1 MKYKNK
7 YIAIIMLA
15 FILVS
20 CEEDLIRYTGGNP
33 AAYSFK
39 NETQV
44 IGVCEPTQQVT
55 VESTIKTDSDR
66 SITVSIDEEETS
78 AETDEYSF
86 SSFQVVIPA
95 GKFIGSTDVTIDFAE
110 VPDNVERELI
120 LNLEIPSNGSLNTR
134 GSTAIEYTS
143 ACALNEVTFDF
154 VLDDFPG
161 EFAYV
166 IINSDGLI
174 VGGEE
179 NVDADGA
186 PVFGNFA
193 EVESF
198 SETFCFPN
206 GDYTLILIDAFGD
219 GFCCDFGNGS
229 ATIISNSCSGD
240 EVLEEITSEFDG
252 QQLQVPFSLN

>member
-1 MKYKNK
+1 MRYKNK
-7 YIAIIMLA
+7 YITIIMLA

-33 AAYSFK
+33 ASYSFK

-44 IGVCEPTQQVT
+44 IGVCEPTQQVA

-66 SITVSIDEEETS
+66 SITVSIDEEASS

-95 GKFIGSTDVTIDFAE
+95 GKFIGTTEITVDFAE
-110 VPDNVERELI
+110 VPDNIERELV
-120 LNLEIPSNGSLNTR
+120 LNLEIPSNGTLNTR
-134 GSTAIEYTS
+134 GNTTIEYAS

-154 VLDDFPG
+154 VLDDYPE
-161 EFAYV
+161 EFSY
-166 IINSDGLI
+166 IITNSDNLI

-193 EVESF
+193 EVDSF
-198 SETFCFPN
+198 SDTFCFPN

-240 EVLEEITSEFDG
+240 EVLEEITSDFNV
-252 QQLQVPFSLN
+252 QILQVPFSLN